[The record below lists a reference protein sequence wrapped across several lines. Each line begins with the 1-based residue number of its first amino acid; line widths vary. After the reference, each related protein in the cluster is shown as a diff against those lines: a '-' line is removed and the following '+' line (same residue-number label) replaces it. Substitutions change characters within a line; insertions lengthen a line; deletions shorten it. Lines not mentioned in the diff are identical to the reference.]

1 MKDISPTKPESLLED
16 GRMGC
21 HAVTQCL
28 NTSRDEDDTEL
39 GTVGTAH
46 GREDS
51 GYYVYQQDLRGKKQ

>member
-39 GTVGTAH
+39 GQLMAERTQGTMYIN
-46 GREDS
+46 RI
-51 GYYVYQQDLRGKKQ
+51 